1 MKDIKY
7 IPNPI
12 IAFAMLLLM
21 IVACVPE
28 GFSQTRTKNIEKKVH
43 YVIVSTG
50 DVSDISFYTKV
61 LDNTNFESYRLIE
74 GRRTIRFDSGFTIEL
89 LSGKELYEKYG
100 KRINN
105 DVIQKWGDSR
115 EYPHVFSITPEGHLM
130 KQMEVQPAKMQ
141 VKGQ

>member
-12 IAFAMLLLM
+12 IAFAMLVIL
-21 IVACVPE
+21 VVGWAPK
-28 GFSQTRTKNIEKKVH
+28 GFSQTRTENTEKKAH

-50 DVSDISFYTKV
+50 EVSDISFYTRV
-61 LDNTNFESYRLIE
+61 LDNTNFDKFRLIE

-89 LSGKELYEKYG
+89 LSGKELYDKYG
-100 KRINN
+100 KRINY
-105 DVIQKWGDSR
+105 DVIQKWGDTP